1 MAGNVAAERDKSDN
15 IRPSKSRS
23 ADKIDGIVATIMA
36 MGTAMVDGDV
46 GSVYDTK
53 GSLSL

>member
-1 MAGNVAAERDKSDN
+1 
-15 IRPSKSRS
+15 
-23 ADKIDGIVATIMA
+23 VATIMA